1 MPNVK
6 IPRSFYNNMIS
17 FPFHIHMSDKNFDYM
32 VESVK
37 KCIQDLKNN

>member
-1 MPNVK
+1 
-6 IPRSFYNNMIS
+6 MIS

-37 KCIQDLKNN
+37 MYSGLKK